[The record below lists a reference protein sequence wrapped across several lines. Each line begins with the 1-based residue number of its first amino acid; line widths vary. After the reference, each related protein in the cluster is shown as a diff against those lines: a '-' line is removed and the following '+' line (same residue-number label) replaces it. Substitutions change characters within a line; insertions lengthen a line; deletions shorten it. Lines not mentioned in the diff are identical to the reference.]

1 MNYFSSSTWPS
12 RNTGVFEQQ
21 FPVGM
26 AYVPWQE
33 WKPIYELDKA
43 FEIGTIFPA
52 LDKPFEGRRC
62 QK

>member
-1 MNYFSSSTWPS
+1 MQNCNQDFYPDNYPIA
-12 RNTGVFEQQ
+12 
-21 FPVGM
+21 M

-43 FEIGTIFPA
+43 FEIGTIFPV
-52 LDKPFEGRRC
+52 LNKPFEGRRC